1 MKFNIKLII
10 ISYTINIIFCLLYC
24 PKSNKPPQE
33 IEIDES
39 KSIIDPII
47 YSNKTY
53 NYVKILNKYFLTEDT
68 YEGFDEARSIPFP
81 DSKYCPVDFKIP
93 LQEDFQEV
101 IDTLGSKAYSI
112 FTDKNGFNIT
122 EGKYYLTNTGGK
134 KYKTSKMLLYLDGNS
149 LKFLDERTFT
159 VDVVVRCMLN
169 IPITKI
175 VSKFKERDIDL
186 NEKIMIKADNKYL
199 SGYLWKIDNDTFKT
213 ESFEYTFNTRKEY
226 KIEFWG
232 KYINSSDAYLCDII
246 YVNKKPISSSQS
258 FDESKIKSIETNFN
272 VLYEPRIHFSHSNS
286 PIAPR
291 DNGGYYIAV
300 TDINKFLHILSYDKD
315 DNLITDLNTT
325 EKAYPFD
332 IIATDYGLATYVQE
346 ADSDFHSYINLYNKN
361 LELVKTVQIMNNKKN
376 DNKDI
381 DSNLE
386 KQILKYDKNGNPVL
400 GMRFIYRPTNAKLIY
415 SRGRI
420 FLIFSHYNNFKKKG
434 DYNGDTVVTFNDYL
448 LDMDFG
454 ITWGASQSFIQSA
467 TFDNNYFLTA
477 ALWNNKT
484 QGIEI
489 QYTSKREFDKSFD
502 SVNKKYNSRVVN
514 ISNTLAGYFNVSG
527 NGSIN
532 GELGGILYFEK
543 YNLYC
548 LVYAKTPNYSNDS
561 EKNGTNIIFITTW
574 NFENNKIS
582 NNITYE
588 IKIFDKDI
596 EKNFLNLRAGKYGDD
611 KIIILYNEVNNEN
624 QGNLNKGTIPK
635 VIVVNVTDMK
645 IIIYDKIY
653 NNLFM
658 NTNEDLRAFR
668 DGVLI
673 WGSTNKDGK
682 LVINKI
688 GTGLLDNTYEDMN
701 IIITKED
708 IDNYKKKRDEDE
720 KEEEDKPKEND
731 IDSSLG
737 TTAIILISIGS
748 ICLVVII
755 IIIIY
760 CLIKS
765 NKSKNKKSDEGVFL
779 DEISPGKLVE

>member
-1 MKFNIKLII
+1 M
-10 ISYTINIIFCLLYC
+10 
-24 PKSNKPPQE
+24 
-33 IEIDES
+33 
-39 KSIIDPII
+39 
-47 YSNKTY
+47 
-53 NYVKILNKYFLTEDT
+53 
-68 YEGFDEARSIPFP
+68 
-81 DSKYCPVDFKIP
+81 
-93 LQEDFQEV
+93 
-101 IDTLGSKAYSI
+101 GSFSI
-112 FTDKNGFNIT
+112 F
-122 EGKYYLTNTGGK
+122 
-134 KYKTSKMLLYLDGNS
+134 
-149 LKFLDERTFT
+149 
-159 VDVVVRCMLN
+159 
-169 IPITKI
+169 
-175 VSKFKERDIDL
+175 
-186 NEKIMIKADNKYL
+186 
-199 SGYLWKIDNDTFKT
+199 
-213 ESFEYTFNTRKEY
+213 
-226 KIEFWG
+226 
-232 KYINSSDAYLCDII
+232 
-246 YVNKKPISSSQS
+246 
-258 FDESKIKSIETNFN
+258 
-272 VLYEPRIHFSHSNS
+272 HS
-286 PIAPR
+286 
-291 DNGGYYIAV
+291 
-300 TDINKFLHILSYDKD
+300 
-315 DNLITDLNTT
+315 
-325 EKAYPFD
+325 
-332 IIATDYGLATYVQE
+332 
-346 ADSDFHSYINLYNKN
+346 
-361 LELVKTVQIMNNKKN
+361 
-376 DNKDI
+376 
-381 DSNLE
+381 
-386 KQILKYDKNGNPVL
+386 
-400 GMRFIYRPTNAKLIY
+400 
-415 SRGRI
+415 
-420 FLIFSHYNNFKKKG
+420 
-434 DYNGDTVVTFNDYL
+434 
-448 LDMDFG
+448 
-454 ITWGASQSFIQSA
+454 SA

-484 QGIEI
+484 QGIEV

-514 ISNTLAGYFNVSG
+514 ISDTLAGYFNISG

-658 NTNEDLRAFR
+658 NTNEDLRTFR

-688 GTGLLDNTYEDMN
+688 GTGLLDNTDEDMN

-708 IDNYKKKRDEDE
+708 IENYKKKRDEDE
-720 KEEEDKPKEND
+720 KEEENKPKENE

-760 CLIKS
+760 CLIKR